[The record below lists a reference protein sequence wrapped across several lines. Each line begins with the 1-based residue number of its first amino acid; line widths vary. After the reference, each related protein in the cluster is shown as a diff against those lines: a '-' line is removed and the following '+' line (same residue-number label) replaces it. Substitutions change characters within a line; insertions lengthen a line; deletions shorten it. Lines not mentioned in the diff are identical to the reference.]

1 MRRDGKILL
10 LVRFFFRLDCL
21 KEGLVNLVA
30 FWALM
35 EMVAYLRKNLAY
47 IFSLQFQVDIA
58 RKDVKKFRA
67 EHLLVLDGEDAS
79 D

>member
-10 LVRFFFRLDCL
+10 LVWLFFWLDCL

-35 EMVAYLRKNLAY
+35 QMMAYVRKKLFY
-47 IFSLQFQVDIA
+47 IFSLQLQVDVA
-58 RKDVKKFRA
+58 RQHVEKLRA
-67 EHLLVLDGEDAS
+67 EHLLILDGKDAS
-79 D
+79 N